1 MSAAEKWS
9 SQARIAPTATVEP
22 SATVGDGAA
31 IWDLT
36 QVRQGAVVGVNTVVG
51 RNVYVDHDVVI
62 GANCKI
68 QNNSLLYWP
77 STLGDGVFIG
87 PGAILTND
95 RHPRAINADGTAKGP
110 GDWVP
115 AGVTVDS
122 GAAIG
127 AGAVIVGGVHVG
139 AWALVGAGA
148 VVTRDVA
155 PHSLV
160 TGNPAV
166 QVAWVGRSGRRLV
179 ETDDGFVDSVTG
191 DRYRLVDDEL
201 VEER

>member
-1 MSAAEKWS
+1 MSAAETWS
-9 SQARIAPTATVEP
+9 SQIKISPTAMIDQGVN
-22 SATVGDGAA
+22 VGEGAA
-31 IWDLT
+31 IWDLSR
-36 QVRQGAVVGVNTVVG
+36 VREGAVVGAHTVVG
-51 RNVYVDHDVVI
+51 RNVYVDRDVMI

-68 QNNSLLYWP
+68 QNNALLYWP
-77 STLGDGVFIG
+77 ATIGDGVFIG

-95 RHPRAINADGTAKGP
+95 RHPRAINADGTLKGLD
-110 GDWVP
+110 DWFP

-127 AGAVIVGGVHVG
+127 AGVVIVGGVHVG
-139 AWALVGAGA
+139 AWALVGAGS
-148 VVTRDVA
+148 VVTRDVPSHA
-155 PHSLV
+155 LV

-166 QVAWVGRSGRRLV
+166 QVAWVGRGGRRLV
-179 ETDDGFVDSVTG
+179 ETEDVFVDSESG